1 MTIADIK
8 LTEREL
14 LLMDYA
20 NTRRVAMGFRS
31 QAWWLKT
38 TGHDPS
44 LAIKYA
50 REYAAEAR
58 QIWRR
63 ITNP

>member
-20 NTRRVAMGFRS
+20 RERQNAIGFRT
-31 QAWWLKT
+31 QAWTLKAA
-38 TGHDPS
+38 GHDNK
-44 LAIKYA
+44 LAVKFA
-50 REYAAEAR
+50 REYAASAR

-63 ITNP
+63 ITQ

>member
-8 LTEREL
+8 LTERES

-20 NTRRVAMGFRS
+20 QERRTALQFRT
-31 QAWWLKT
+31 QAWALKA
-38 TGHDPS
+38 TGHDNS
-44 LAIKYA
+44 LALKYA